1 MNANTIA
8 STRIHTHAHAQKHTL
23 CSPVRLNW
31 HIAELAAQRGGAI
44 IVDATRNTH
53 KGGFPVR
60 ARARVCVCVCVC
72 VCACLCACVW
82 GGGRGEWKYE
92 RVEV

>member
-72 VCACLCACVW
+72 ARVYVRVC
-82 GGGRGEWKYE
+82 GEGEGENGSMKG
-92 RVEV
+92 